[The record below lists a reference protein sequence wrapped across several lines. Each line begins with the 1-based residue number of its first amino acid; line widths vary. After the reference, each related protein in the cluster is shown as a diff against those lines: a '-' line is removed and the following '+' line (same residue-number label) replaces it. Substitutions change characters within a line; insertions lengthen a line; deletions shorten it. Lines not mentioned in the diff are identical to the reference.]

1 MDVAR
6 LQRIPVFGEL
16 STEELRTIAAYAI
29 EVSAAEGDV
38 LISEGDFSSQF
49 MAIEEG
55 TAKVVR
61 GDEHLADLKAGD
73 LIGEAGVLDRSKRNA
88 TVIATSPVVL
98 VTFTHWDLKR
108 IQKNLPGAFD
118 KIRGVQEERAR

>member
-1 MDVAR
+1 MDVGR

-55 TAKVVR
+55 TAKVMR
-61 GDEHLADLKAGD
+61 GDEHIADLEAGD
-73 LIGEAGVLDRSKRNA
+73 LIGEAGVLDRQRRNA
-88 TVIATSPVVL
+88 TVVATSPVVL

-108 IQKNLPGAFD
+108 IQKNLPDAFA
-118 KIRGVQEERAR
+118 KIQSVQQQRSS